1 MYGFIS
7 TNIFPLKIWQK
18 VFSVWLKS
26 PCPFSYMATVHL
38 VPKFESNLS
47 YCGVSKCQKQ
57 VSYIWNARCSPLN
70 LTRCCLERRWI
81 FSCPAASFQWTFECS
96 QKSLDSCHQDM
107 SLRSLFH
114 ICITFEIWHSHLIC
128 VPFEHEKSLCCVRV
142 LEKSGSEKFHGVPR
156 TSGWLKCRARPVRPR
171 SEYCIQFDP
180 TTPSFSTFILIE
192 KCTVRMSTEEIW
204 FIGTVHCWWRELKGP
219 FAIWKLFAG

>member
-1 MYGFIS
+1 M
-7 TNIFPLKIWQK
+7 
-18 VFSVWLKS
+18 
-26 PCPFSYMATVHL
+26 
-38 VPKFESNLS
+38 
-47 YCGVSKCQKQ
+47 
-57 VSYIWNARCSPLN
+57 SYIWNARCSPLN

-180 TTPSFSTFILIE
+180 TTPSSSTFILIE
-192 KCTVRMSTEEIW
+192 KCTVYGRDMVYRHSAVLMTW
-204 FIGTVHCWWRELKGP
+204 AKRALCHLK
-219 FAIWKLFAG
+219 AICRIAGLRI

>member
-7 TNIFPLKIWQK
+7 TNILPLKIWQK

-57 VSYIWNARCSPLN
+57 VSYIWNARCSPVN

-142 LEKSGSEKFHGVPR
+142 LETPDQKSSLGFRELRGGWNVGPAQFAPGVNIAYNLIQPLLPPPLLF
-156 TSGWLKCRARPVRPR
+156 WLR
-171 SEYCIQFDP
+171 SALHMC
-180 TTPSFSTFILIE
+180 
-192 KCTVRMSTEEIW
+192 TEEIW
-204 FIGTVHCWWRELKGP
+204 FTGTVQCWWRELKGP